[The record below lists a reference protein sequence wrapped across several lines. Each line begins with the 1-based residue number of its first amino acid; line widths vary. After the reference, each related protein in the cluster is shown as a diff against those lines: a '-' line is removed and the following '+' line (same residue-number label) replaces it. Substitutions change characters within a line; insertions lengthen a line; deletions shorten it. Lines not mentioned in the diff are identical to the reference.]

1 MATTI
6 DSRLVTANTRDG
18 VDTRKQELT
27 TRLVGSDQEQDGQ
40 TAVMSDER
48 RAEQASFIQ
57 TKLKKS
63 KYFEKYKLTLIEDNA
78 SIISSTMGELR
89 NTVLAFFKGGMFK
102 EKRCEHCGTTTARQ
116 YERAHDK
123 DMSREAVALAALR
136 RIRPDE
142 TKPIKQRDFMVAF
155 IEEHCNVP
163 LWYLCDVC
171 HRKYDK

>member
-1 MATTI
+1 MATTTE
-6 DSRLVTANTRDG
+6 SRLATANARDG
-18 VDTRKQELT
+18 VDTRNKDLT
-27 TRLVGSDQEQDGQ
+27 TRLGAGDQIRDGQ

-48 RAEQASFIQ
+48 RAEQAAFIQ
-57 TKLKKS
+57 TKLKKT
-63 KYFEKYKLTLIEDNA
+63 KHFEKYGLTLIDDNA
-78 SIISSTMGELR
+78 TIIRSTMGELR

-102 EKRCEHCGTTTARQ
+102 HKRCEHCGTTTARQ

>member
-1 MATTI
+1 MATSTVP
-6 DSRLVTANTRDG
+6 RLAPVTARDG
-18 VDTRKQELT
+18 VDTRKQEPT
-27 TRLVGSDQEQDGQ
+27 TCLGGGDQEQGGQ
-40 TAVMSDER
+40 IAVMSEER
-48 RAEQASFIQ
+48 RAEQAKFIQ
-57 TKLKKS
+57 TKLKKT
-63 KYFEKYKLTLIEDNA
+63 KHFEKYGLTLIDDNA
-78 SIISSTMGELR
+78 TIIRSTMGELR

-102 EKRCEHCGTTTARQ
+102 HKRCEHCGTTTARQ

-142 TKPIKQRDFMVAF
+142 TKPVKQRDFMMAF
-155 IEEHCNVP
+155 VEEHCNVP